1 MKLLTGN
8 SNKSL
13 SKKIS
18 KYLKSKL
25 INSSIRKFADG
36 EIYIEI
42 NENIRGNSIFIIQ
55 SISSP
60 ANDNLM
66 ELLLCIDALKR
77 SSAKNI
83 TTVIPY
89 FGYARQD
96 RKVVPRTS
104 ISAKLVSNLIT
115 KAGADRVVTV
125 DLHAGQVQG
134 FFDIPVD
141 NLFCTPIFTRHI
153 KKNIKNKNIICV
165 APDVG
170 GTERARALGKSLNVG
185 LAIVDKRRPAP
196 GKSQVMNVIGNVK
209 DKTCIIVD
217 DIIDNIQK
225 QKLSDFIN
233 KWIQDKI
240 NLVLKS
246 LVDLKNIKD
255 KNSSIKALAYQLY
268 ENNGVLKREQVSEY
282 LKSLGQNERKI
293 LRELG
298 VKFGRYHVFLYQL
311 IKPEAVSLRTLLW
324 KNFHQKYF
332 NIKPP
337 IFGLNFLDDKELR
350 NKNFMLLC
358 GFEKFDNL
366 FVRIDILERL
376 FMLIINSPNSKENKE
391 IKIIPEMLNLL
402 GCSKDNFK
410 KLLQKM
416 NYKIFD
422 KNDETYFKYN
432 PIKKFKQNSNKK
444 VSSENPFKILKNLN
458 LG

>member
-1 MKLLTGN
+1 MKLLSGN
-8 SNKSL
+8 SNKIL

-83 TTVIPY
+83 TAVIPY

-141 NLFCTPIFTRHI
+141 NLFCTPIFARHV
-153 KKNIKNKNIICV
+153 KKNIKSRNIICV

-170 GTERARALGKSLNVG
+170 GTERARALGKSLDVG

-217 DIIDNIQK
+217 DIID
-225 QKLSDFIN
+225 S
-233 KWIQDKI
+233 
-240 NLVLKS
+240 
-246 LVDLKNIKD
+246 
-255 KNSSIKALAYQLY
+255 
-268 ENNGVLKREQVSEY
+268 G
-282 LKSLGQNERKI
+282 G
-293 LRELG
+293 
-298 VKFGRYHVFLYQL
+298 
-311 IKPEAVSLRTLLW
+311 T
-324 KNFHQKYF
+324 
-332 NIKPP
+332 
-337 IFGLNFLDDKELR
+337 
-350 NKNFMLLC
+350 
-358 GFEKFDNL
+358 
-366 FVRIDILERL
+366 
-376 FMLIINSPNSKENKE
+376 IINSAKALKDRGAKEVYVYITHGVFSGEAVK
-391 IKIIPEMLNLL
+391 KIQQSTI
-402 GCSKDNFK
+402 K
-410 KLLQKM
+410 KLVITDSIDNQIRVNKA
-416 NYKIFD
+416 
-422 KNDETYFKYN
+422 KNIEILTISNLMGEAIKRISNSTSVSDLFK
-432 PIKKFKQNSNKK
+432 
-444 VSSENPFKILKNLN
+444 
-458 LG
+458 

>member
-8 SNKSL
+8 SNKVL
-13 SKKIS
+13 SKNIAKF
-18 KYLKSKL
+18 LKTKL

-125 DLHAGQVQG
+125 DLHAGQIQG

-141 NLFCTPIFTRHI
+141 NLFSTPIFARHI
-153 KKNIKNKNIICV
+153 KKNIKSKNIICV

-170 GTERARALGKSLNVG
+170 GTERARALGKLLDVG

-217 DIIDNIQK
+217 DIIDSGGTIVNAAKALKDRGAKDVYAYITHGVLSGEAVKKIQK
-225 QKLSDFIN
+225 SMI
-233 KWIQDKI
+233 
-240 NLVLKS
+240 
-246 LVDLKNIKD
+246 
-255 KNSSIKALAYQLY
+255 
-268 ENNGVLKREQVSEY
+268 
-282 LKSLGQNERKI
+282 
-293 LRELG
+293 
-298 VKFGRYHVFLYQL
+298 
-311 IKPEAVSLRTLLW
+311 
-324 KNFHQKYF
+324 
-332 NIKPP
+332 
-337 IFGLNFLDDKELR
+337 
-350 NKNFMLLC
+350 
-358 GFEKFDNL
+358 
-366 FVRIDILERL
+366 
-376 FMLIINSPNSKENKE
+376 
-391 IKIIPEMLNLL
+391 
-402 GCSKDNFK
+402 K
-410 KLLQKM
+410 KLVITDTINNQEKVKKTRNIEVLTISNLMGEAIKRIS
-416 NYKIFD
+416 NSTSVSD
-422 KNDETYFKYN
+422 LFK
-432 PIKKFKQNSNKK
+432 
-444 VSSENPFKILKNLN
+444 
-458 LG
+458 